1 LIITIKTT
9 QKLCYWRSIEI
20 MNINQR
26 LDLIEPKILEK
37 SFRDGRGT
45 ANEVN
50 FWIFDYD
57 PEDEM
62 AVRNHVEHLV
72 KNINGKYE
80 DVQIACFDLFDLMLD
95 VLRSKNYFDRVL
107 QMELEKGSEAIINPI
122 KRTLRLTENGD
133 LIIQKIIENI
143 IPERDIIFLIGV
155 GKAWPIIRS
164 HTILNNLFSKVENNP
179 LIMFF
184 PGNYT
189 NELRL
194 FGEITDDNYYRAFK
208 LIERKGA
215 IT

>member
-1 LIITIKTT
+1 MMSLNK
-9 QKLCYWRSIEI
+9 
-20 MNINQR
+20 R

-37 SFRDGRGT
+37 SFRTGRGT

-62 AVRNHVEHLV
+62 AIRAHVEFLA
-72 KNINGKYE
+72 NRINGKYNH
-80 DVQIACFDLFDLMLD
+80 VRIVHFDLYNLMLD
-95 VLRSKNYFDRVL
+95 VLRSKNYLDKVK
-107 QMELEKGSEAIINPI
+107 QMEEAKGSDAIINPI
-122 KRTLRLTENGD
+122 KRTLRLTEDGD
-133 LIIQKIIENI
+133 LIIGKIVENLV
-143 IPERDIIFLIGV
+143 PEQDIIFLTGI
-155 GKAWPIIRS
+155 GKAWPVVRS
-164 HTILNNLFSKVENNP
+164 HTILNNLHSKVDKNP

-208 LIERKGA
+208 LIER
-215 IT
+215 

>member
-1 LIITIKTT
+1 VSLNK
-9 QKLCYWRSIEI
+9 
-20 MNINQR
+20 R

-37 SFRDGRGT
+37 SFLTGRGT

-62 AVRNHVEHLV
+62 AVRSHVEFLV
-72 KNINGKYE
+72 GRINGKHD
-80 DVQIACFDLFDLMLD
+80 DVRIVCFDLFTLMLE
-95 VLRSKNYFDRVL
+95 VLREKNYLDKTI
-107 QMELEKGSEAIINPI
+107 QMEESRGSEAIINPI

-133 LIIQKIIENI
+133 LIIAKITENLT
-143 IPERDIIFLIGV
+143 PGKDIIFLTGV

-164 HTILNNLFSKVENNP
+164 HTILNNLHSKVDKNP

-208 LIERKGA
+208 LIER
-215 IT
+215 